1 MKDFEVKITAK
12 SKEEMIRRLEAV
24 TKTFEDD
31 DVVAIFVRNEE
42 DNECSECNEYE
53 ELREAI
59 EDLQRAIATLTC
71 YGLPIPTDLTDMY
84 NDVRDRFLD
93 YECVH
98 EDDEEEDD

>member
-24 TKTFEDD
+24 AKTFKDD

-42 DNECSECNEYE
+42 DNECPECKECE
-53 ELREAI
+53 ELKEAV

-71 YGLPIPTDLTDMY
+71 YGLPIPADLTDMY

-93 YECVH
+93 YECMH
-98 EDDEEEDD
+98 EDEEEDDD